1 MFINRNFTNVRIF
14 YSFNTNMYYI
24 GDFVEDAGPRG
35 ATIKDAGP
43 RGATFAGNG
52 IIVVNNRIITVGN
65 WKRKIDNLDF
75 TEGYNSVDYKYIRDI
90 IRRYHISYIMGGGI
104 V

>member
-24 GDFVEDAGPRG
+24 GDFVE
-35 ATIKDAGP
+35 DAGP